1 MADYNSVRK
10 FRQETNVIFD
20 SFFGET
26 FRQFDEM
33 ISKQSRKPQP
43 QQPKTTGKLLSKE
56 EVDKLMGWD
65 HIDPCSDFFGS
76 NI

>member
-1 MADYNSVRK
+1 MADYNSVQK
-10 FRQETNVIFD
+10 FHRLTNVIFD

-33 ISKQSRKPQP
+33 ISNQSRKP
-43 QQPKTTGKLLSKE
+43 QQPKTTGKPFSKE

-65 HIDPCSDFFGS
+65 HIDPCSEFFG
-76 NI
+76 I